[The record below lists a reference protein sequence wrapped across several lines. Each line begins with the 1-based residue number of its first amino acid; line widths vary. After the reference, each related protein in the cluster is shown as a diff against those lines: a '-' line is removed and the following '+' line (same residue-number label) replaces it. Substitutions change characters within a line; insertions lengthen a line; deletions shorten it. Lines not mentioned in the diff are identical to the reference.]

1 MSPVTQID
9 ASGVP
14 VRIYR
19 PDRPRGDAL
28 LWLHGGGFSGG
39 DLRMPEADWVA
50 TTLAARGHLV
60 VTADYRLATD
70 TVRFPAPSDDVLIA
84 WAWLRRNA
92 AELGAPRS
100 AHLGGASAGGNLAL
114 GAALRLRDGDPV
126 AGATRPPDT
135 IVLAYPTLHAVQPA
149 PSAALAALLEQL
161 PAGQRSEPDYVTAMY
176 TRFIREPLDR
186 APAAAIPGV
195 VAPDGL
201 PPVMIVASEIDGL
214 RPSAQAYAELLSAHG
229 IEHEYIVEPGVRHGH
244 LNQPDEPAALT
255 TLDRFSRWLDAHS

>member
-1 MSPVTQID
+1 MSVALRLSKGAPSPIPERRTRVSPVTQID

-92 AELGAPRS
+92 AELGAP
-100 AHLGGASAGGNLAL
+100 AL
-114 GAALRLRDGDPV
+114 H
-126 AGATRPPDT
+126 TSE
-135 IVLAYPTLHAVQPA
+135 A
-149 PSAALAALLEQL
+149 P
-161 PAGQRSEPDYVTAMY
+161 
-176 TRFIREPLDR
+176 
-186 APAAAIPGV
+186 APAATSRS
-195 VAPDGL
+195 APRFVCATATLSRAPRGRRTPSSWPTPPCTPCNRRRPQRSLRCSSSFL
-201 PPVMIVASEIDGL
+201 PASAASPTTSRPCTRGSSASRSTGL
-214 RPSAQAYAELLSAHG
+214 RP
-229 IEHEYIVEPGVRHGH
+229 PRF
-244 LNQPDEPAALT
+244 PAWSHRTACP
-255 TLDRFSRWLDAHS
+255 R